1 MVRSPH
7 FPVAQVIKRISKL
20 EHMTSD
26 GCSDMSYPKVKTFH
40 KDGSIPPHVTC
51 PVSEYKEIYLAKF
64 CIKVVTGDNCI
75 KSKDSIGLVRNII
88 LINGDVV
95 YNDFTCVTD
104 LFDNPVKSSQLGVF
118 LLSDMSLNLKCVKV
132 DEILLKYVL
141 LPFKKTFVGIPLL
154 HLVEG

>member
-88 LINGDVV
+88 LIIIVL
-95 YNDFTCVTD
+95 YIM
-104 LFDNPVKSSQLGVF
+104 SS
-118 LLSDMSLNLKCVKV
+118 LLSQTFLTTQLNHHSWESSFCQICL
-132 DEILLKYVL
+132 
-141 LPFKKTFVGIPLL
+141 
-154 HLVEG
+154 